1 MPAFTFRTNT
11 VITWGS
17 YEDQNENLDF
27 DIEREAKLQNMAM
40 ENKTDGS
47 AIIVSP
53 TITKRF
59 FVDTA
64 AAQEYIDFI
73 MAVAVGK
80 YNLSVI
86 STEIQE
92 NDI

>member
-1 MPAFTFRTNT
+1 MPTFTFTTNT
-11 VITWGS
+11 IITWGS
-17 YEDQNENLDF
+17 YEDQNDNLDF
-27 DIEREAKLQNMAM
+27 DVEREAKLQSMAM

-47 AIIVSP
+47 AIVVSP
-53 TITKRF
+53 TVTKRF

-73 MAVAVGK
+73 LASAAK

-92 NDI
+92 NAI